1 MLGTACDRHCSY
13 CLQSSNKSVANKKAD
28 IDYFCN
34 RFIEILPEKYS
45 LAYWGGEP
53 MIYFEKIKKIHGELL
68 SANKTPSHAII
79 TTHGRGLTDEYIEFA
94 NSNSE
99 IWTTVSAHG
108 YDFSKDQ
115 LDKIFQLEN
124 FSFSEII
131 THADV
136 KTERARQFA
145 YKMMDMYGRF
155 PYLWLHFVRAT
166 DTCESKYYL
175 TKEDVDVFCNHLMN
189 DVIPRAKLGDMYSMW
204 LLGQL
209 QRERLKKVIL
219 PNGAMCF
226 NDAILSIDL
235 HGNVYNC
242 HHNYSTE
249 NIVDNIF
256 SKKIFIKN
264 NTSPNPFKYFALK
277 ECQDCKYLNECR
289 GGCFM
294 SNTHDIDCYLTK
306 RLSPILDIVKRGY
319 QCYCE

>member
-28 IDYFCN
+28 LDYFCN
-34 RFIEILPEKYS
+34 RFVEILPEKYS

-53 MIYFEKIKKIHGELL
+53 MIYFEKIKKIHCELL
-68 SANKTPSHAII
+68 SANKAPSRAII
-79 TTHGRGLTDEYIEFA
+79 TTHGRGLTDEYVDFA
-94 NSNSE
+94 NLNCE

-108 YDFSKDQ
+108 YDFTDEQ
-115 LDKIFQLEN
+115 LDRIFKLER

-131 THADV
+131 SHADN
-136 KTERARQFA
+136 KSDKARCFA
-145 YKMMDMYGRF
+145 YKMMDRYGAF
-155 PYLWLHFVRAT
+155 PNVWLHFIRST
-166 DTCESKYYL
+166 DTCEKKYYL
-175 TKEDVDVFCNHLMN
+175 TKEDIDIFCNHLVE
-189 DVIPRAKLGDMYSMW
+189 DVIPRARLGDIYSMW

-209 QRERLKKVIL
+209 QRERLKKTTL

-242 HHNYSTE
+242 HHNYSVE

-264 NTSPNPFKYFALK
+264 VTASNPLKYFVSEK
-277 ECQDCKYLNECR
+277 CKNCEYLNECR

-294 SNTHDIDCYLTK
+294 SNTHDMDCYLIK
-306 RLSPILDIVKRGY
+306 RLSPILDVVKRGY
-319 QCYCE
+319 QCYYE